1 MCGEYIS
8 SETCRVFDR
17 DVRKLRPICGLA
29 SHVCFSGRKFASC
42 YGAGMETVTYEAT
55 EMIGVSNASFRRNT
69 SASTAV
75 MNMAETSECR

>member
-1 MCGEYIS
+1 
-8 SETCRVFDR
+8 
-17 DVRKLRPICGLA
+17 
-29 SHVCFSGRKFASC
+29 
-42 YGAGMETVTYEAT
+42 METVTYEAT